1 MKRNIWTVVF
11 MVAAVMVASCGD
23 SEPDTVEDTDEQTEV
38 EEVTETVEETEI
50 AVEPDSTETIP
61 VEEVVEVEEE
71 VPAITTIA
79 LPEPWPVDFPI
90 PDCFEVISN
99 ELNEDGNQ
107 VLIAAVPEGTDRPGV
122 WDLGYFFRDNMENW
136 SIASEDNMD
145 CVLTSLS
152 FNVPLTQGTD
162 HILVHGWFDTGNIM
176 TVELTWTKDAE

>member
-1 MKRNIWTVVF
+1 MKRYILTGALLLF
-11 MVAAVMVASCGD
+11 AVLAASCGD
-23 SEPDTVEDTDEQTEV
+23 NEPAPVEDTDEQTDVEV
-38 EEVTETVEETEI
+38 VTET
-50 AVEPDSTETIP
+50 ATIP
-61 VEEVVEVEEE
+61 VEEVLEVE
-71 VPAITTIA
+71 PAITTIT

-90 PDCFEVISN
+90 PDCFEVISS
-99 ELNEDGNQ
+99 EVNEDANQ

-145 CVLTSLS
+145 CVLTSMS

-176 TVELTWTKDAE
+176 TMELTWTKDAE

>member
-11 MVAAVMVASCGD
+11 MVAVVMVASCGD

-38 EEVTETVEETEI
+38 EEVTETATETEI
-50 AVEPDSTETIP
+50 AVELDTTETIP
-61 VEEVVEVEEE
+61 VEEVVEVE
-71 VPAITTIA
+71 PAITTIT

-90 PDCFEVISN
+90 QDCFEVISN
-99 ELNEDGNQ
+99 EVNEEGNQ
-107 VLIAAVPEGTDRPGV
+107 VLVAAVPEGTDRPGV

-136 SIASEDNMD
+136 SVASEDNMD
-145 CVLTSLS
+145 CVLTSMS

-176 TVELTWTKDAE
+176 TMKLTWTKDAE

>member
-1 MKRNIWTVVF
+1 MKSYIFTVILILV
-11 MVAAVMVASCGD
+11 AVMVASCGD
-23 SEPDTVEDTDEQTEV
+23 TEPAPVEDTDETSEV
-38 EEVTETVEETEI
+38 EEVTETVEET
-50 AVEPDSTETIP
+50 ATTVESDSTETIP
-61 VEEVVEVEEE
+61 LEEEVEVE
-71 VPAITTIA
+71 PAITSIA
-79 LPEPWPVDFPI
+79 LPEPWPVDFPV

-145 CVLTSLS
+145 CVLTSMS

-176 TVELTWTKDAE
+176 TIELTWTKDAE